1 MSTKEQL
8 KKDAKLAKAN
18 WKLSLKTNI
27 AKVRENQNEIVRAI
41 LKSPIPK
48 WGGFDLKVVSY

>member
-1 MSTKEQL
+1 MSVKEQL

-18 WKLSLKTNI
+18 WKLKLRTNI
-27 AKVRENQNEIVRAI
+27 AKVCEDQNEIVRAI

-48 WGGFDLKVVSY
+48 WGGFNLIVTPY